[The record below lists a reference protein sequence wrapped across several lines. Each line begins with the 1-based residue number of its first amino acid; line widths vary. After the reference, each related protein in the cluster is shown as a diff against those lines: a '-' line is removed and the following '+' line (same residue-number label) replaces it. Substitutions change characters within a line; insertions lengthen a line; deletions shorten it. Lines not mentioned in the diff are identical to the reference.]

1 MQIDLGGKVA
11 IVTGASEG
19 LGRATAARLA
29 ASGADVAM
37 LARRAAPLEAAAVGI
52 AAAGAGRAAAL
63 PCDVTDTA
71 ALEAAFEAAC
81 ARFGKVDIVVN
92 NAGSS
97 FRKPAAEITRDEVIG
112 DFDLKVSAA
121 LRLVQLA
128 LPGMRARG
136 DGRIVNV
143 SAIAAKAPDGGS
155 IPTALSRASGL
166 TLTRVLARE
175 LAGDGIRVNALCVG
189 KIKSGQWERRHAAEG
204 SGQSYEE
211 FLRPVAET
219 VPMGRLG
226 EAEEFAAAACF
237 LVSDA
242 ASYITG
248 AALNVDG
255 GLCPVA

>member
-11 IVTGASEG
+11 IVTGASQG

-37 LARRAAPLEAAAVGI
+37 LSRGAETLEAAAGEI
-52 AAAGAGRAAAL
+52 AAAGGGAAAGFA
-63 PCDVTDTA
+63 CDVTDPA
-71 ALEAAFEAAC
+71 ALEAAFDGAC

-97 FRKPAAEITRDEVIG
+97 FRKPAGEIARDEVIG

-136 DGRIVNV
+136 DGRILNV
-143 SAIAAKAPDGGS
+143 SAIVAKTPDGGS
-155 IPTALSRASGL
+155 IPTALSRAAGL

-175 LAGDGIRVNALCVG
+175 LAADGIRVNALCVG
-189 KIKSGQWERRHAAEG
+189 KIKSGQWERRHAASG
-204 SGQSYEE
+204 AGQSYEQ